1 MIHQDFTLCDY
12 ITLDFEFRPI
22 GGREGNPSE
31 VICMVAHEIRTGKY
45 HRLFQEDLY
54 KLKAPPF
61 PINETAIVVAY
72 FASAEMACFK
82 ALGWPMPKNVLD
94 LYAEFRNKTNG
105 LPYLPG
111 GRSLIGA
118 MKFFGLDSI
127 AIEHKEEMR
136 ALALRGGPYSH
147 YERTALL
154 EYCQSDVDALLP
166 LLSAMLPEVDLPRA
180 LLRGYYNIAV
190 AAMETYGTPIDM
202 QTYTD
207 LCHLWDKIKG
217 ELILE
222 VDAEYEVYQDSVF
235 KSGLFEKYL
244 AKKSIP
250 WPRTATGK
258 LKLDE
263 ETFKE
268 MSKAHPSLLPLRN
281 LRDCLAK
288 LRLNDLYVGTDGRNR
303 CLISQ
308 FSSITGRNQPST
320 TKFIFGLS
328 KWLRGLIQPR
338 PGMAVAYIDWSQQEF
353 GIAAALS
360 QDANMLAAYL
370 SGDPYLAFAKQSGA
384 VPQNATKHS
393 HPDARNQYKQCV
405 LATQYGMG
413 AESLADRLG
422 EPELRARQLLDMHK
436 KVYRTFWA
444 WSDNLYNATVAF
456 NRVATLYGWQLH
468 VQPDLNPR
476 SLRNF
481 PMQANAAEM
490 LRIACILLHEK
501 GINICA
507 PVHDAILIESKEE
520 DIERDIQITQACMK
534 EASRILLDGFEL
546 SSEVEIFR
554 HPQRFLDASSEV
566 FWNQVMTI
574 KDRLLKPLSVNLT
587 PTCQ

>member
-1 MIHQDFTLCDY
+1 MIHQDFTLHDC

-22 GGREGNPSE
+22 GGREGNPPE
-31 VICMVAHEIRTGKY
+31 VICMVAHEIRTGKH

-61 PINETAIVVAY
+61 PVDETDIVVAY

-127 AIEHKEEMR
+127 AVEHKEEMR
-136 ALALRGGPYSH
+136 TLALRGGPYSDH
-147 YERTALL
+147 ERIALL
-154 EYCQSDVDALLP
+154 DYCQSDVDALLP
-166 LLSAMLPEVDLPRA
+166 LLSTMLPEVDLPRA
-180 LLRGYYNIAV
+180 LLRGHYNIAV

-217 ELILE
+217 ELILA
-222 VDAEYEVYQDSVF
+222 VDTEYGVYQDGVF
-235 KSGLFEKYL
+235 KSELFEKYL
-244 AKKSIP
+244 ERKTIP

-268 MSKAHPSLLPLRN
+268 RSKAHPSLLPLRN

-288 LRLNDLYVGTDGRNR
+288 LRLSDLYVGADGRNR
-303 CLISQ
+303 CLLSQ

-384 VPQNATKHS
+384 VPQNATKNS
-393 HPDARNQYKQCV
+393 HPDVRDQYKQCV

-413 AESLADRLG
+413 AESLAERLG

-444 WSDNLYNATVAF
+444 WSDNLYNVTVAF

-490 LRIACILLHEK
+490 LRIACILIHEK

-507 PVHDAILIESKEE
+507 PVHDAILIEAKEE
-520 DIERDIQITQACMK
+520 DIERDIQIVQACMK
-534 EASRILLDGFEL
+534 EASRILLNGFEL
-546 SSEVEIFR
+546 SSEVEIFK
-554 HPQRFLDASSEV
+554 HPQRFLDPSSV
-566 FWNQVMTI
+566 DFWNQVMTI

>member
-1 MIHQDFTLCDY
+1 MRQDFTLHDC

-22 GGREGNPSE
+22 EGREGNPTE

-45 HRLFQEDLY
+45 HHLFQEDLY
-54 KLKAPPF
+54 ELKAPPF
-61 PINETAIVVAY
+61 PIDETTIVVAY

-82 ALGWPMPKNVLD
+82 ALGWPMPQNVLD

-136 ALALRGGPYSH
+136 TLALRGGPYNH
-147 YERTALL
+147 HERTALL

-166 LLSAMLPEVDLPRA
+166 LLSTMLPEVDLPRA
-180 LLRGYYNIAV
+180 LLRGQYNIAV
-190 AAMETYGTPIDM
+190 AAMETYGTPIDI

-222 VDAEYEVYQDSVF
+222 VDTEYEVYQDGVF
-235 KSGLFEKYL
+235 KSELFEKYL

-250 WPRTATGK
+250 WPRTVTGK

-263 ETFKE
+263 DTFKE
-268 MSKAHPSLLPLRN
+268 MSRVHPSLLPLRN

-288 LRLNDLYVGTDGRNR
+288 LRLNDLYVGADGRNR
-303 CLISQ
+303 CLLSQ

-360 QDANMLAAYL
+360 QDANMLAAYQ

-384 VPQNATKHS
+384 VPQNATKYS
-393 HPDARNQYKQCV
+393 HPDVRNQYKQCV

-413 AESLADRLG
+413 SESLADRLG

-490 LRIACILLHEK
+490 LRIACILLHEH
-501 GINICA
+501 GIKICA

-520 DIERDIQITQACMK
+520 DIERDIQIAQTCMK

-574 KDRLLKPLSVNLT
+574 KDRLLKPLRVNLT